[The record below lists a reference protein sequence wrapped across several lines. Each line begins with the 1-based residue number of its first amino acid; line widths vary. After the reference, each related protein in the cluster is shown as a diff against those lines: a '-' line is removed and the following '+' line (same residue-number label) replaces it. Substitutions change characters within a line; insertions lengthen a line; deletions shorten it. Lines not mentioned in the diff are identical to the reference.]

1 MDLPLFGKDFHQ
13 KFRTTCTTPNFKEY
27 KNYEKA
33 IKQGSVLQARH
44 LIKLEREPSP
54 PDSLLLHI
62 DLTGVIK
69 GLGHAV
75 TTTSNK
81 ARIERKTNIPTP
93 RSNMII
99 PEICDLMISSYVS
112 NPFFKRFNNILVNTI
127 CTNFRNN
134 ALQLNARKSP
144 GTKIEKASAGWK
156 NLGFKSAESAKKF
169 HKEAYNSWER
179 NLHILQPEKILFT
192 MISASGHLTI
202 NNEVTCADW
211 RAKTKIKNI

>member
-1 MDLPLFGKDFHQ
+1 MFGADFHQ
-13 KFRTTCTTPNFKEY
+13 KFRKTCITPNFKEY

-33 IKQGSVLQARH
+33 IKQGSILQARH
-44 LIKLEREPSP
+44 LIKLEQEPSP

-69 GLGHAV
+69 GLGHAAASI
-75 TTTSNK
+75 SNK
-81 ARIERKTNIPTP
+81 ERIERKTNIPTP

-99 PEICDLMISSYVS
+99 PEICDLMISSYAS
-112 NPFFKRFNNILVNTI
+112 NPFFKRFNNICINTI

-134 ALQLNARKSP
+134 SLQLNTRKSLE
-144 GTKIEKASAGWK
+144 TKTEEASAGWE
-156 NLGFKSAESAKKF
+156 NLRFKSAKSAKKF

-192 MISASGHLTI
+192 TISASGHLTI
-202 NNEVTCADW
+202 NNQVACTDW
-211 RAKTKIKNI
+211 RAKAKIQNF

>member
-1 MDLPLFGKDFHQ
+1 MDLPLFGIDFHP
-13 KFRTTCTTPNFKEY
+13 KFRKTCITPNFKEY

-33 IKQGSVLQARH
+33 IKQGSIFQARH
-44 LIKLEREPSP
+44 LIKLEGEASP

-69 GLGHAV
+69 GLGHAAASI
-75 TTTSNK
+75 SNK
-81 ARIERKTNIPTP
+81 ERIERKTNIPTP
-93 RSNMII
+93 SSNMII
-99 PEICDLMISSYVS
+99 PEICDLMVSSYVS

-134 ALQLNARKSP
+134 ALQLNARKSSEF
-144 GTKIEKASAGWK
+144 KAEKASAGWK

-179 NLHILQPEKILFT
+179 NLYLLHPEKILFT
-192 MISASGHLTI
+192 TISASGHLTI
-202 NNEVTCADW
+202 NNEVTCTDW
-211 RAKTKIKNI
+211 RSKAKIHSI